1 MRYAARVTRCRNGRV
16 AVQVPDV
23 HGVIAYGDTEAAAIG
38 HAQRILLLLIRQVMI
53 DGFPVPLPS
62 ASGDVWIEL
71 PAEEV
76 AAIEHYAAN
85 RPSRY
90 GLRSLMSALS
100 NARKRDFGEPAV

>member
-23 HGVIAYGDTEAAAIG
+23 HGVIAYGDTEAAAIRR
-38 HAQRILLLLIRQVMI
+38 AQRIVLLLIRQVML
-53 DGFPVPLPS
+53 DGVAVPLPR

-71 PAEEV
+71 PTEEA
-76 AAIEHYAAN
+76 AAIERYAAN

-90 GLRSLMSALS
+90 GLRSLMSVLLT
-100 NARKRDFGEPAV
+100 ARKRDLGEPAA

>member
-23 HGVIAYGDTEAAAIG
+23 PGVVAYGDTEAAAIG
-38 HAQRILLLLIRQVMI
+38 RAQRIVLLLIRQVMI
-53 DGFPVPLPS
+53 DGFAVPLPS

-76 AAIEHYAAN
+76 AAIERYTAN

-90 GLRSLMSALS
+90 GLRSLMSVLLT
-100 NARKRDFGEPAV
+100 ARKRDLGEPAS